1 MLWRRVFRLAL
12 EDGIIMRTTRHIWS
26 LLIGLALIAPAA
38 AYAQGGGRGTAV
50 FHIGTTE
57 ILNVEPM
64 ENIPAIAS
72 APFSAD
78 ATTEFSQML
87 SDGNRIERRFST
99 SLARDGKGRTRS
111 EQDVAMLGPLV
122 VLQKGMNWS
131 TNSVHTT
138 TAQQEPQP
146 PRFTIITDPIDG
158 VTYTLDERSKEARRS
173 PSKITTAQLIEI
185 QKLND
190 KLLAGTQ
197 SLIVESLATRQIE
210 GVSAEGTRITTT
222 IPAGQIGNLNPINVV
237 TERWVAKDLQMA
249 VLITRRDPR
258 SGETV
263 YRLTNIVRAE
273 PPPDLFTVPSDYRI
287 VDLQKQVDQ
296 VKRQLEERKIRADQE
311 IKKFEKAKAGQE

>member
-1 MLWRRVFRLAL
+1 MNRHLGISLITTVAL
-12 EDGIIMRTTRHIWS
+12 V
-26 LLIGLALIAPAA
+26 APAV

-50 FHIGTTE
+50 FHVGGTTE

-64 ENIPAIAS
+64 ENVPAIS
-72 APFSAD
+72 GAPFTAD

-99 SLARDGKGRTRS
+99 SLARDGRGRTRS

-131 TNSVHTT
+131 TNAVHTT
-138 TAQQEPQP
+138 TAQQDPQP
-146 PRFTIITDPIDG
+146 PRFTVITDPMDG

-173 PSKITTAQLIEI
+173 PSKLTTAAQLIEV

-190 KLLAGTQ
+190 KLLAGAN
-197 SLIVESLATRQIE
+197 SLIVESLGTRQIE

-237 TERWVAKDLQMA
+237 TERWSSKELQMA

-258 SGETV
+258 SGDTV
-263 YRLTNIVRAE
+263 YRLTNIVRA
-273 PPPDLFTVPSDYRI
+273 DSVPSISPR
-287 VDLQKQVDQ
+287 
-296 VKRQLEERKIRADQE
+296 RA
-311 IKKFEKAKAGQE
+311 APTMTS

>member
-1 MLWRRVFRLAL
+1 MNRHF
-12 EDGIIMRTTRHIWS
+12 GISLITTV
-26 LLIGLALIAPAA
+26 ALIAPAA
-38 AYAQGGGRGTAV
+38 VYAQGGGRGTAV
-50 FHIGTTE
+50 FHVGTTE

-64 ENIPAIAS
+64 ENVPAIAG

-122 VLQKGMNWS
+122 VLEKGMNWKTS
-131 TNSVHTT
+131 PAAAPSPS
-138 TAQQEPQP
+138 EP
-146 PRFTIITDPIDG
+146 PRFTVINDPVDN

-173 PSKITTAQLIEI
+173 PTKSATAQFMEV

-190 KLLAGTQ
+190 KLINVRGGGNAVV
-197 SLIVESLATRQIE
+197 VESLGTRQIE
-210 GVSAEGTRITTT
+210 GVSAEGTRMTTT

-237 TERWVAKDLQMA
+237 TERWIAKDLQMA
-249 VLITRRDPR
+249 ILMTRRDPR
-258 SGETV
+258 SGDTV

-287 VDLQKQVDQ
+287 VDLQKKVDEM
-296 VKRQLEERKIRADQE
+296 KRQLEERTIRADQE
-311 IKKFEKAKAGQE
+311 IKKFEKARAGGQE

>member
-1 MLWRRVFRLAL
+1 MNRHL
-12 EDGIIMRTTRHIWS
+12 GISLITTA
-26 LLIGLALIAPAA
+26 ALIVPAA

-50 FHIGTTE
+50 FHVGTTE

-64 ENIPAIAS
+64 ENVPAIAG
-72 APFSAD
+72 APFTAD

-131 TNSVHTT
+131 TNAVHTT
-138 TAQQEPQP
+138 TAQQEQP
-146 PRFTIITDPIDG
+146 PRFTVITDPVDG

-173 PSKITTAQLIEI
+173 PSKFATAQFIEV

-190 KLLAGTQ
+190 KLINVRGGADAVV
-197 SLIVESLATRQIE
+197 VESLGTRQIE
-210 GVSAEGTRITTT
+210 GVSAEGTRMTST

-237 TERWVAKDLQMA
+237 TERWFSKDLL
-249 VLITRRDPR
+249 VLMTRRDPR
-258 SGETV
+258 SGDTV

-296 VKRQLEERKIRADQE
+296 MKRQLEEKKIRAR
-311 IKKFEKAKAGQE
+311 GQE

>member
-1 MLWRRVFRLAL
+1 
-12 EDGIIMRTTRHIWS
+12 MRTTRHIWS

-38 AYAQGGGRGTAV
+38 ADAQGGGRGTAV

-158 VTYTLDERSKEARRS
+158 VTYTLDERSKKARRS